1 MMKFD
6 PKGTSPLVPW
16 IVFVCW
22 GSGLMG
28 VNARV
33 WFDMKKMSGKALR
46 AVDLNAPGK
55 K

>member
-1 MMKFD
+1 M
-6 PKGTSPLVPW
+6 PL
-16 IVFVCW
+16 ILFVG